1 MQKLKNY
8 EWNEKKLIGEGGF
21 GKVYLGKDLT
31 KKNTS
36 KEVCVVKKMKYHDIF
51 NDKTLL

>member
-8 EWNEKKLIGEGGF
+8 EWNEKKLIGEWGF

-31 KKNTS
+31 KK
-36 KEVCVVKKMKYHDIF
+36 KY
-51 NDKTLL
+51 T